1 MEATH
6 YPDSYLPSERT
17 RLQTLDDYNVLD
29 APPAEAFDRITRIA
43 TRMFDVP
50 IAMVNFIDQN
60 EQWCVAARG
69 MSARNAPR
77 NLSFCTH
84 AIKESSVMV
93 VPDARKDE
101 RFAGNPFVTGEPG
114 IRFYAGAPLIAP
126 NGHRLGT
133 VCLIDRRPHEG
144 FSDGDK
150 EALVDMAGV
159 VMDELNL
166 RRFAVD
172 LNASKEAFR
181 AANQQTQRILESITD
196 AFFAL
201 DTDWTFSYVNARAE
215 EMLDAHRDD
224 LLGENIWD
232 AFPEAV
238 ESTFQHEYE
247 RAVNEQTTVQFVE
260 YYPPLECWFEVRA
273 YPFRDGLSVYF
284 RDVTDRVEAQ
294 RDLRREQE
302 LVDAIVGT
310 SVAAIVTVDAQT
322 GTLAFANPRAEAIL
336 GIGEEAIGKHQSVVG
351 SLSGLDGAPID
362 DNTWPFHDIVETG
375 AHVRNLRLR
384 LHRADGE
391 ERLISINGAP
401 VTDDEGAVQQ
411 AVFSIIDIPE
421 QVKRD
426 RQLEEARDEA
436 ERASRL
442 KSSFL
447 ANKSHDVRTP
457 LSSIMSLTELLSME
471 APDNLQ
477 KRISLI
483 ERSSLRLL
491 DTIDSVLDLSKIE
504 SGSIKPDLKSVDVA
518 DELLGT
524 VEIFRPQATKK
535 DVELQAAIPGTPV
548 EAMIDPAYLHR
559 ISDNLIGNAVKFTPE
574 GGCVAVRL
582 KHTAET
588 LTLEV
593 ADTGI
598 GIQDDFLED
607 LFEAFTR
614 GANGCEEEGSG
625 LGLAITKRLAEMM
638 GGTVEVDSTVGE
650 GTTFTVTLPRVMQKS
665 GYTLR

>member
-1 MEATH
+1 MEATRH
-6 YPDSYLPSERT
+6 FDSYPLNERT

-69 MSARNAPR
+69 MSPRNTPK

-114 IRFYAGAPLIAP
+114 IRFYAGAPLVAP

-133 VCLIDRRPHEG
+133 VCLIDQRPHEG

-215 EMLDAHRDD
+215 EMLDAHRDE
-224 LLGENIWD
+224 LLGENIWK

-238 ESTFQHEYE
+238 ESTFQLEYE
-247 RAVNEQTTVQFVE
+247 RAVKEQTTVQFVE

-284 RDVTDRVEAQ
+284 RDVTERMEAQ
-294 RDLRREQE
+294 RSLRREQE

-401 VTDDEGAVQQ
+401 VTDDEGTVQQ
-411 AVFSIIDIPE
+411 AVFSIIDITE
-421 QVKRD
+421 QVTRE
-426 RQLEEARDEA
+426 RQLEEAKDEA

-447 ANKSHDVRTP
+447 ANMSHDVRTP

-483 ERSSLRLL
+483 ERSSVRLL
-491 DTIDSVLDLSKIE
+491 NTIDSVLDLSKIE
-504 SGSIKPDLKSVDVA
+504 SGSIDPDLKSVDVA

-524 VEIFRPQATKK
+524 VEIFRPQAAKK
-535 DVELQAAIPGTPV
+535 SIDLQASIPDAPV
-548 EAMIDPAYLHR
+548 EATIDPAYLHR

-574 GGCVAVRL
+574 GGCVSVRL
-582 KHTAET
+582 EHTAET
-588 LTLEV
+588 LVLEV
-593 ADTGI
+593 SDTGI
-598 GIQDDFLED
+598 GIDDDFLED

-614 GANGCEEEGSG
+614 GANVRGEQGSG

-638 GGTVEVDSTVGE
+638 GGTIKVDSVVGE
-650 GTTFTVTLPRVMQKS
+650 GTTFTVTLPRVMRES
-665 GYTLR
+665 EYTLR